1 MIIVVTGV
9 PGVGK
14 TTVLN
19 EFLKLKPKFELKNFA
34 DSMLDVATKKKILK
48 GKKEGLH
55 DALRK
60 LPPEAQLR
68 LQKDAGK
75 VLGKLGKRKDIV
87 IDTHAMVKT
96 PKGYFAGLPIWV
108 LENLK
113 PNFVVL
119 VEVKAELIAK
129 RRAEDPL
136 RVRDQDTSVEGIQE
150 HLDMARAAAA
160 AYSAITGCFVKI
172 VENKQGAAVEAAK
185 EIAKLVG

>member
-1 MIIVVTGV
+1 MIVIVTGV

-19 EFLKLKPKFELKNFA
+19 EFLKLRKDFEMKNFA
-34 DSMLDVATKKKILK
+34 DSMLDVALKKKILK
-48 GKKEGLH
+48 GNKKDLH

-60 LPPEAQLR
+60 LPPKTQLL
-68 LQKDAGK
+68 LQKEAGK
-75 VLGKLGKRKDIV
+75 LLGKLGGKKNIV
-87 IDTHAMVKT
+87 IDTHAMIKT

-113 PNFVVL
+113 PNFFIL
-119 VEVKAELIAK
+119 IEVKAETIAK

-136 RVRDQDTSVEGIQE
+136 RVRDQDASVEGIQE
-150 HLDMARAAAA
+150 HIDMARSAAA

-172 VENKQGAAVEAAK
+172 VENKQDAAADAAK
-185 EIAKLVG
+185 EITKILG